1 MSLRIRR
8 GTDAQRTS
16 LTFDLG
22 ELVWTTDSQ
31 KLYVGDGITAGGINA
46 MATMAGTGFTFNP
59 TTQRIDFS
67 VPNLNLN
74 TSEVSENIANLYF
87 TDERA
92 QDAVA
97 AALLAGNAYN
107 TGIAFSYND
116 VDNRITAVATGNQ
129 VPSISGNAGKYLTTD
144 GTNIIWH
151 NPPIPGGLS
160 IPSFGGNQGKYL
172 TTDGT
177 NLAWANV
184 AINTLTYSTYNVI
197 LDSSGNLTTSGDIKL
212 PYGKDIKRDNGS
224 GTFISVLGGLA
235 SINADLTPSLG
246 GNLGLNGYNIGGTG
260 NVNINGNIEA
270 TGTLKVHNTQIVG
283 TLDVSTG
290 LGADLTLNGHN
301 IVGTGNI
308 NITGSLTTSGTI
320 IATQGLG
327 ANLPL
332 NGHTISGSGNIG
344 ITGGLTLNLTSDIQ
358 VRQSLDTIATTGYIT
373 SLVSRGTLIAP
384 AAIHAGDELGGILLR
399 AYTNGSKTGI
409 AGIISFIVDPTAV
422 IAGGD
427 YVKSQV
433 VLSAATDSSQDPA
446 NALVLTSD
454 GVVTSNAHVATKYTQ
469 LAVYANDA
477 ARTTAIPTPVKGM
490 MVFMT
495 AGTAPTVTN
504 KAVIYNGSSWALM
517 PG

>member
-301 IVGTGNI
+301 IVGSTGTI
-308 NITGSLTTSGTI
+308 NITGS
-320 IATQGLG
+320 
-327 ANLPL
+327 
-332 NGHTISGSGNIG
+332 
-344 ITGGLTLNLTSDIQ
+344 ITGGRI
-358 VRQSLDTIATTGYIT
+358 TGT
-373 SLVSRGTLIAP
+373 SLVSG
-384 AAIHAGDELGGILLR
+384 
-399 AYTNGSKTGI
+399 N
-409 AGIISFIVDPTAV
+409 
-422 IAGGD
+422 
-427 YVKSQV
+427 
-433 VLSAATDSSQDPA
+433 
-446 NALVLTSD
+446 LTVNSNSI
-454 GVVTSNAHVATKYTQ
+454 VVTSGSLYIENNNQ
-469 LAVYANDA
+469 QILAFRGVNVDGNVNNTPQVNLYSSRGTTGTPTSSQSGDA
-477 ARTTAIPTPVKGM
+477 VMSLNFG
-490 MVFMT
+490 
-495 AGTAPTVTN
+495 G
-504 KAVIYNGSSWALM
+504 YNGSNYQQTGAIFNIYSSTANM
-517 PG
+517 SDSSPGSELWLVSNDNNGGQNLAKFNMDGVFDAPILKTGAYNGSGSYPVRPVAGMIIFDSSNQHFYGYDGSIWKPLDN

>member
-107 TGIAFSYND
+107 TGIAFSYDD

-270 TGTLKVHNTQIVG
+270 TGTLKVHDTQIVG

-290 LGADLTLNGHN
+290 LGADLTLNGHD
-301 IVGTGNI
+301 IVGSTGTI
-308 NITGSLTTSGTI
+308 NITGS
-320 IATQGLG
+320 
-327 ANLPL
+327 
-332 NGHTISGSGNIG
+332 
-344 ITGGLTLNLTSDIQ
+344 ITGGRI
-358 VRQSLDTIATTGYIT
+358 TGT
-373 SLVSRGTLIAP
+373 SLVSG
-384 AAIHAGDELGGILLR
+384 
-399 AYTNGSKTGI
+399 N
-409 AGIISFIVDPTAV
+409 
-422 IAGGD
+422 
-427 YVKSQV
+427 
-433 VLSAATDSSQDPA
+433 
-446 NALVLTSD
+446 LTVNSNSI
-454 GVVTSNAHVATKYTQ
+454 VVTSGSLYIENSNQ
-469 LAVYANDA
+469 QILAFRGVNVDGNVNNTPQVNLYSS
-477 ARTTAIPTPVKGM
+477 RGTTGIPTSSQSGD
-490 MVFMT
+490 
-495 AGTAPTVTN
+495 
-504 KAVIYNGSSWALM
+504 AVMSLNFGGYNGSNYQQTSSIISLYDPSANMTSSTPNSNLALITQNNSGTYNTAYFSYNGVFGAPIFQTGSYTTTQINSIPSPQAGM
-517 PG
+517 MIFNSTAGHFYGYNGTAWVAFTGP